1 MFSNWELLWRARC
14 VAEVLGV
21 LLELYHDRLP
31 EDVRRALLKAL
42 GEAESVRNS
51 VLIDVDPLLRPLI
64 LEKLENEPSGSS
76 PGFSN
81 TQQKT
86 PKQTHD

>member
-1 MFSNWELLWRARC
+1 MDDMFSNWKLLRRARC

-51 VLIDVDPLLRPLI
+51 VLVDVDPLLSPLI
-64 LEKLENEPSGSS
+64 IRNVRE
-76 PGFSN
+76 
-81 TQQKT
+81 
-86 PKQTHD
+86 